1 LKYELQTRVRAAFG
15 EPERKWAICESS
27 NSLSR
32 LQREQ
37 RKAVNAVGGQF
48 AGEPEYRVVEVKRE
62 TVPEA
67 RPTIE
72 EKHAAELRD
81 LEEREKRWARKA
93 KRAATELKKIR
104 RRKRRLER
112 LYAPRSEPA

>member
-1 LKYELQTRVRAAFG
+1 LKYELQSTLTGDGWGTCITGPQSLDWLRRAKRRLEGDPVYKDYTFRIVEMVPDPSP
-15 EPERKWAICESS
+15 EPK
-27 NSLSR
+27 
-32 LQREQ
+32 
-37 RKAVNAVGGQF
+37 
-48 AGEPEYRVVEVKRE
+48 
-62 TVPEA
+62 
-67 RPTIE
+67 PTIE